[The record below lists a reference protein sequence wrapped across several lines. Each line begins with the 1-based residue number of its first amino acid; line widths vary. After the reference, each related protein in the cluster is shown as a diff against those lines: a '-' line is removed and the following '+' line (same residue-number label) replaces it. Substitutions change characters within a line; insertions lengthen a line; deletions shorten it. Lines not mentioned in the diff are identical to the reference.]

1 MVLYKMGLSNIVE
14 GVILKYWLKW
24 IAGVIIALLITWG
37 LVVLFN
43 KYNTLLVLFIL
54 WQAWRIDTLEKLV
67 KSKIERHEETH
78 AKIYAAM
85 DRLQERTEAKADRLC
100 DRLSELEDDNRK
112 LKRQNNFYDDSDRY
126 KYD

>member
-24 IAGVIIALLITWG
+24 IVGAVIVLLILWAM
-37 LVVLFN
+37 VVLFN
-43 KYNTLLVLFIL
+43 KFNTLLILVVL
-54 WQAWRIDTLEKLV
+54 WQAWRIDNLEKLV
-67 KSKIERHEETH
+67 NMRIDRDEETY
-78 AKIYAAM
+78 AKIYADM
-85 DRLQERTEAKADRLC
+85 DRLQERTEAKEDRLC

>member
-1 MVLYKMGLSNIVE
+1 MVLSNIVE
-14 GVILKYWLKW
+14 GVVVKYWLKW
-24 IAGVIIALLITWG
+24 IAGVIIALLVAWG

-54 WQAWRIDTLEKLV
+54 WQAYRLDTIERLL
-67 KSKIERHEETH
+67 KSKVERHEETH

-85 DRLQERTEAKADRLC
+85 DRLRERTEAREDRLC
-100 DRLSELEDDNRK
+100 DRLSELDDDTRK

>member
-1 MVLYKMGLSNIVE
+1 MGLSNIVE
-14 GVILKYWLKW
+14 DIILKYWLKW
-24 IAGVIIALLITWG
+24 IAGVIIAVLITWG

-67 KSKIERHEETH
+67 KSKIKQHEETH
-78 AKIYAAM
+78 DKIYAAM
-85 DRLQERTEAKADRLC
+85 DRLQERTEVKVDRLC

>member
-1 MVLYKMGLSNIVE
+1 MGLSNIVE

-85 DRLQERTEAKADRLC
+85 DRLQERTEVKEERLC

>member
-1 MVLYKMGLSNIVE
+1 MGLSNIVE
-14 GVILKYWLKW
+14 GIILKYWLKW
-24 IAGVIIALLITWG
+24 IAGVIIALLVAWG

-54 WQAWRIDTLEKLV
+54 WQAYRLDTIERLL
-67 KSKIERHEETH
+67 KSKVERHEETH

-85 DRLQERTEAKADRLC
+85 DRLRERTEAREDRLC
-100 DRLSELEDDNRK
+100 DRLSELDDDTRK

>member
-1 MVLYKMGLSNIVE
+1 MGLSNIVE
-14 GVILKYWLKW
+14 DVILKYWLKW
-24 IAGVIIALLITWG
+24 IAGAIIGLLILWG
-37 LVVLFN
+37 MVVLFN
-43 KYNTLLVLFIL
+43 KFNTLLILFVV
-54 WQAWRIDTLEKLV
+54 WQAWRIDKLEKLV

-85 DRLQERTEAKADRLC
+85 DRLQERTEAKEDRLC
-100 DRLSELEDDNRK
+100 DRLSKLDDDTRK

>member
-1 MVLYKMGLSNIVE
+1 VVLYKMGLSNIVE

-85 DRLQERTEAKADRLC
+85 DRLQERTEAKEDRLC

>member
-1 MVLYKMGLSNIVE
+1 MVLSNIVE
-14 GVILKYWLKW
+14 GVVVKYWLKW
-24 IAGVIIALLITWG
+24 IAGVIIALLVAWG

-54 WQAWRIDTLEKLV
+54 WQAYRLDTIERLL
-67 KSKIERHEETH
+67 KSKVERHEETH

-85 DRLQERTEAKADRLC
+85 DRLQERTEAKEDRLC
-100 DRLSELEDDNRK
+100 DRLSELEDDTRK

>member
-1 MVLYKMGLSNIVE
+1 M
-14 GVILKYWLKW
+14 
-24 IAGVIIALLITWG
+24 ALLITWG

-43 KYNTLLVLFIL
+43 NYNILLILFVF
-54 WQAWRIDTLEKLV
+54 WQAYHLDVIERLL
-67 KSKIERHEETH
+67 KSKVELHEETH

-85 DRLQERTEAKADRLC
+85 DRLRERTEAREDRLC

>member
-85 DRLQERTEAKADRLC
+85 DRLQERTEVKEERLC

>member
-1 MVLYKMGLSNIVE
+1 MVLSNIVE
-14 GVILKYWLKW
+14 GVVVKYWLKW
-24 IAGVIIALLITWG
+24 IAGVIIALLVAWG

-54 WQAWRIDTLEKLV
+54 WQAYRLDTIERLL
-67 KSKIERHEETH
+67 KSKVEHHEETH

-85 DRLQERTEAKADRLC
+85 DRLRERTEAREDRLC
-100 DRLSELEDDNRK
+100 DRLSELDDDTRK

>member
-24 IAGVIIALLITWG
+24 IAGVIIAVLITWG

-43 KYNTLLVLFIL
+43 KYHTLLVLFIL

-67 KSKIERHEETH
+67 KSKIKRHEETH
-78 AKIYAAM
+78 DKIYAAM
-85 DRLQERTEAKADRLC
+85 DRLQERTEVKVDRLC

>member
-85 DRLQERTEAKADRLC
+85 DRLQERTEAKEDRLC

>member
-1 MVLYKMGLSNIVE
+1 MGLSNIVE
-14 GVILKYWLKW
+14 GIILKYWLKW
-24 IAGVIIALLITWG
+24 IAGAIIGLLILWG
-37 LVVLFN
+37 MVVLFN
-43 KYNTLLVLFIL
+43 KFNTLLILFVV

-67 KSKIERHEETH
+67 KYKIKRHEETH
-78 AKIYAAM
+78 DKMYAAM
-85 DRLQERTEAKADRLC
+85 DRLQERTEAKEERLC

>member
-1 MVLYKMGLSNIVE
+1 MGLSNIVE
-14 GVILKYWLKW
+14 DIILKYWLKW

-85 DRLQERTEAKADRLC
+85 DRLQERTEAKEDRLC

>member
-1 MVLYKMGLSNIVE
+1 M
-14 GVILKYWLKW
+14 KYWLKW

-85 DRLQERTEAKADRLC
+85 DRLQERTEAKEDRLC

>member
-1 MVLYKMGLSNIVE
+1 M
-14 GVILKYWLKW
+14 KYWLKW

>member
-1 MVLYKMGLSNIVE
+1 MDLSNIVE
-14 GVILKYWLKW
+14 DIILKYWLKW

-85 DRLQERTEAKADRLC
+85 DRLQERTEAKEDRLC

>member
-1 MVLYKMGLSNIVE
+1 MVLSNIVE
-14 GVILKYWLKW
+14 GVVVKYWLKW
-24 IAGVIIALLITWG
+24 IAGVIIALLVAWG

-54 WQAWRIDTLEKLV
+54 WQAYRLDTIERLL
-67 KSKIERHEETH
+67 KSKVERHEETH

-85 DRLQERTEAKADRLC
+85 DRLQERTEAKEDRLC

>member
-1 MVLYKMGLSNIVE
+1 MGLSNIVE

-85 DRLQERTEAKADRLC
+85 DRLQERTEAKEDRLC

>member
-14 GVILKYWLKW
+14 VVILKYWLKW
-24 IAGVIIALLITWG
+24 IAGAIIVLLILWG
-37 LVVLFN
+37 MVVLFN
-43 KYNTLLVLFIL
+43 KFNTLLILVVL
-54 WQAWRIDTLEKLV
+54 WQAWRIDNLEKLV
-67 KSKIERHEETH
+67 NMRIDRDEETY

-100 DRLSELEDDNRK
+100 DRLSEVEDDTRK

>member
-1 MVLYKMGLSNIVE
+1 MGLSNIVE
-14 GVILKYWLKW
+14 GVILKYWLKR
-24 IAGVIIALLITWG
+24 IAGVIVALLITWG

-43 KYNTLLVLFIL
+43 NYNILLILFVF
-54 WQAWRIDTLEKLV
+54 WQAYHLDVIERLL
-67 KSKIERHEETH
+67 KSKVERHEETH

>member
-24 IAGVIIALLITWG
+24 IAGAIIVLLILWG
-37 LVVLFN
+37 MVVLFN
-43 KYNTLLVLFIL
+43 KFNTLLILVVL
-54 WQAWRIDTLEKLV
+54 WQAWRIDNLEKLV
-67 KSKIERHEETH
+67 NMRIDRDEETYT
-78 AKIYAAM
+78 KIYAAM

-100 DRLSELEDDNRK
+100 DRLSEVEDDTRK

>member
-1 MVLYKMGLSNIVE
+1 MVLYKMGLSSIVE

-24 IAGVIIALLITWG
+24 IAGAIIVLLILWG
-37 LVVLFN
+37 MVVLFN
-43 KYNTLLVLFIL
+43 KFNTLLILVVL
-54 WQAWRIDTLEKLV
+54 WQAWRIDNLEKLV
-67 KSKIERHEETH
+67 NMRIDRDEETY

-100 DRLSELEDDNRK
+100 DRLSEVEDDTRK

>member
-14 GVILKYWLKW
+14 GVILKYWLKR
-24 IAGVIIALLITWG
+24 IAGVIVALLITWG

-43 KYNTLLVLFIL
+43 NYNILLILFVF
-54 WQAWRIDTLEKLV
+54 WQAYHLDVIERLL
-67 KSKIERHEETH
+67 KSKVERHEETH

>member
-1 MVLYKMGLSNIVE
+1 M
-14 GVILKYWLKW
+14 KYWLKW
-24 IAGVIIALLITWG
+24 IAGVIIALLVAWG

-54 WQAWRIDTLEKLV
+54 WQAYRLDTIERLL
-67 KSKIERHEETH
+67 KSKVERHEETH